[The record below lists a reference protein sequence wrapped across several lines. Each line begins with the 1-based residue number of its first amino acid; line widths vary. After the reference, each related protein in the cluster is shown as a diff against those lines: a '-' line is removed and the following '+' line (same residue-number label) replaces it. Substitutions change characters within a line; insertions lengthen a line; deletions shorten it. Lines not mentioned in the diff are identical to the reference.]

1 MNEAIYQMAD
11 SGGSIRIVVQ
21 KKTDGNYII
30 GISNGRDRPLIRQGS
45 REAVDAE
52 FESAL
57 PAYLE
62 ELKNTA
68 IEAKLRAA
76 EESPVVS
83 EDNKENDKEAENI
96 VPAPPAPVTIG
107 SNPEEQTELDFGF

>member
-30 GISNGRDRPLIRQGS
+30 GNSNGRDRPLICQGPM
-45 REAVDAE
+45 EKANAE
-52 FESAL
+52 FENSL
-57 PAYLE
+57 PTYLE
-62 ELKNTA
+62 ELKNAA

-76 EESPVVS
+76 EE
-83 EDNKENDKEAENI
+83 
-96 VPAPPAPVTIG
+96 PPAADDDEEDIETENTAPAIPTPVAV
-107 SNPEEQTELDFGF
+107 SSKPEEQPELDFGF

>member
-1 MNEAIYQMAD
+1 MNEAIYKMAD

-30 GISNGRDRPLIRQGS
+30 GISNGRDRPLIRQGP
-45 REAVDAE
+45 REMLDAE

-62 ELKNTA
+62 ELKNVA
-68 IEAKLRAA
+68 IEAKLHAA
-76 EESPVVS
+76 EEPSTAG
-83 EDNKENDKEAENI
+83 DDDDADDKEMRNTAPA
-96 VPAPPAPVTIG
+96 VPA
-107 SNPEEQTELDFGF
+107 QTEKQLELDFGF